1 MSTYPDVKAS
11 FYKLKWQASLL
22 IRQTDPDLRIHQQA
36 VVQVSNA
43 LLGAVPAA
51 VDSLALFSSSPLQT
65 VQAQQIPILCLNYV
79 FFCFVSPQ
87 LAHLNEIGRIA
98 HGSGNS

>member
-11 FYKLKWQASLL
+11 FYKLEWQASLL
-22 IRQTDPDLRIHQQA
+22 IRQADPDFRIHQQA

-51 VDSLALFSSSPLQT
+51 VDSLALLSSSPLQT
-65 VQAQQIPILCLNYV
+65 VQTQQIPILCLNYV
-79 FFCFVSPQ
+79 FFCFVPPQ

-98 HGSGNS
+98 HGGGNS